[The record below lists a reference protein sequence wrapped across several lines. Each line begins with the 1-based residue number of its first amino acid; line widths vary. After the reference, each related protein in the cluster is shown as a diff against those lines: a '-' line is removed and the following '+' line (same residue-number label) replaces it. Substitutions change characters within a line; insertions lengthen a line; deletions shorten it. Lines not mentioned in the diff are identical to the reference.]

1 MLLPWNPNT
10 VEETSAAWVRG
21 EICAEDF
28 TSSAAQ
34 YSKNRALEAGIDS
47 LNVKQRP
54 LCVL

>member
-47 LNVKQRP
+47 LNVKQRA